1 LPGSAHIHDTLRVS
15 DQQSHPSSTVSRITG
30 ACAALTLCLAIAGVN
45 LPNPLAPL
53 YTERFQLTPLLQS
66 VLFSVYLAAL
76 VVTLV
81 ATVLDPR
88 RRART
93 MDDEVRTLV
102 TALVLTLVADLVM
115 LAGTAAFPVLL
126 VGRAVAGVSVGLATG
141 SAAAVA
147 LAGLGE
153 TARTVAAGA
162 AVVGA
167 LAANI
172 GGGAVAT
179 LTGSGTASCLLV
191 YLGHALLAAVL
202 AGALALAARRPASD
216 DRATTGTT
224 APVACVIRVVGGY
237 RRRHRGA
244 GYLIGMMSWT
254 AAGIVLALVATRVR
268 QTSPDLSLL
277 GAMAPGVVF
286 LAASW
291 GGQLLVNRRIL
302 RLRSWQTALPLV
314 LGLAGLGIA
323 LEVGNYAAVL
333 LAAAVGGL
341 GQGPCYSLGLAT
353 VTHGVPPQHQG
364 RAASTYAAVA
374 YGSCGVLTVT
384 AGLLATAVSVAETFT
399 VAAVVCAVAGVTAT
413 ALAGDPSQSSRASR
427 NAADGTKYR
436 DPVTAVEKSRIR
448 SWLPSGTPMNML
460 RSICSVIDGSF
471 A

>member
-1 LPGSAHIHDTLRVS
+1 MS

-53 YTERFQLTPLLQS
+53 YTERFHLTPLLQS

-81 ATVLDPR
+81 ATVLAPR

-102 TALVLTLVADLVM
+102 AALVLTLVADLVM

-126 VGRAVAGVSVGLATG
+126 VGRSVAGVSAGLATG

-153 TARTVAAGA
+153 AARTVAAGA

-167 LAANI
+167 LASNI
-172 GGGAVAT
+172 GGGTIAT

-191 YLGHALLAAVL
+191 YLGHALLAAIL
-202 AGALALAARRPASD
+202 AGALSLNARRPGAD
-216 DRATTGTT
+216 DRATKSATT
-224 APVACVIRVVGGY
+224 PVVRVIGGY
-237 RRRHRGA
+237 RRRHRSA
-244 GYLIGMMSWT
+244 GYLIGVMSWT

-286 LAASW
+286 LAVSW
-291 GGQLLVNRRIL
+291 VGQLLANRRIL
-302 RLRSWQTALPLV
+302 RLRSWQTTLPLV

-333 LAAAVGGL
+333 LAAAVSGL

-364 RAASTYAAVA
+364 RAASTYAAVS
-374 YGSCGVLTVT
+374 YGSCGVLTVI
-384 AGLLATAVSVAETFT
+384 AGLLATTVGVAETFT
-399 VAAVVCAVAGVTAT
+399 VTAVVCAVAGVA
-413 ALAGDPSQSSRASR
+413 AAVLAGPRLPLVQLAQVVPAAH
-427 NAADGTKYR
+427 AADR
-436 DPVTAVEKSRIR
+436 
-448 SWLPSGTPMNML
+448 
-460 RSICSVIDGSF
+460 C
-471 A
+471 